1 MLAEIR
7 PKKKKEELEQ
17 SNLRISAIL
26 EGANNDERPKD
37 KTLKRKLKLFTDSN
51 KMYGG
56 EGTGAGKDLHP

>member
-1 MLAEIR
+1 MLAEVR
-7 PKKKKEELEQ
+7 PKKKEELEQ

-26 EGANNDERPKD
+26 ECENNDERPKD